1 MASAEWGGE
10 EDEVDGQP
18 TGLLERL
25 RAQRE
30 SMQAGSMPSAAIPP
44 TTDLGISLE
53 PDLGGTA
60 IPMPPAIMES
70 AASAPSFDPYQ
81 IDRIDRL
88 ESDRDEV
95 RHRLDSVE
103 ASLRAGLADLRS
115 ELPSMITGEVARHA
129 TATNEAVA
137 EIGGRVGRI
146 ETEFTR
152 ERERWSTVVTSFD
165 QRLDQ
170 RLRSFRQDVTV
181 MLTGMAVLIL
191 AMLMLLLLRR

>member
-1 MASAEWGGE
+1 
-10 EDEVDGQP
+10 VDGQP

-30 SMQAGSMPSAAIPP
+30 SMQAGASLPP
-44 TTDLGISLE
+44 TVDLGLGAE

-60 IPMPPAIMES
+60 IPMPPAIVDPPLAPP
-70 AASAPSFDPYQ
+70 AAALDTYQ

-88 ESDRDEV
+88 EAGRDEA

-103 ASLRAGLADLRS
+103 TSLRAGLADLRA
-115 ELPSMITGEVARHA
+115 ELPSLITAEVARHT
-129 TATNEAVA
+129 TATNEVVA
-137 EIGGRVGRI
+137 ELGGRVGRM

-152 ERERWSTVVTSFD
+152 ERERWATVVTSFD